1 MAQSRFGV
9 VKFAIG
15 CCPLRQIRQ
24 GAVCLSFHCTSIVAI
39 SNCAQACESEGTI
52 GSYCEQP
59 VSLQRN
65 AEFRIT
71 RLSRAS
77 RLTAL
82 KSCLLLTAVNI
93 ITTTPTTPHTTS
105 LSIAWNAAILS
116 ESHHSLPES
125 IFAPVSF
132 PPAGRRLRRRA
143 RHLPAV
149 FIRRH
154 ERAARITTIVAI
166 IGISSTGPTKWRTEG
181 T

>member
-1 MAQSRFGV
+1 MAQSHFDV
-9 VKFAIG
+9 VSYVIR
-15 CCPLRQIRQ
+15 CCPLRQIKQ
-24 GAVCLSFHCTSIVAI
+24 GAVCLSIHFNSFVAA

-52 GSYCEQP
+52 GASP

-116 ESHHSLPES
+116 GSHHSLPES

-154 ERAARITTIVAI
+154 ERAARINTIVAI
-166 IGISSTGPTKWRTEG
+166 IGISSTAPTKWRTEG